1 MPALFAHRPSTT
13 RPTNRLWA
21 VPVEWSPAKR
31 RQKDVD
37 ARWTKK
43 HGKSYFGYKLSVS
56 VDRRHKLIRC
66 VKVSDASEGDT
77 LHLVDVLDRS
87 NSSRDFWADRGYH
100 DRPRERWLKMIGWR
114 PHIQRKGQAG
124 KPISERGKARN
135 KRIASPRAR
144 VEHVF
149 ASLAQMGGKMIR
161 SIGLARAEF
170 GLMVKSAVYNLKR
183 MSSLLELA

>member
-1 MPALFAHRPSTT
+1 MLFVPALSDREIL
-13 RPTNRLWA
+13 PTAWRNSSFFNRI
-21 VPVEWSPAKR
+21 
-31 RQKDVD
+31 
-37 ARWTKK
+37 
-43 HGKSYFGYKLSVS
+43 GYKLSVR
-56 VDRRHKLIRC
+56 VDRRHKLIRG
-66 VKVSDASEGDT
+66 VRVSDASEADT

-100 DRPRERWLKMIGWR
+100 DGPRERWLKMIGWR